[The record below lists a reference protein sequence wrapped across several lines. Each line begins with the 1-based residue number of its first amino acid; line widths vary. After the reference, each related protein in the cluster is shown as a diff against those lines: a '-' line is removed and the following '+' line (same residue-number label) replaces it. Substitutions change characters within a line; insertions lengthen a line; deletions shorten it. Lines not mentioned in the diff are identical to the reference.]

1 MKVEH
6 LALLKCLECGADIA
20 ISPHFPH
27 SEAGIASDEIRTGVL
42 TCTRCSALYPVLDG
56 AGIFFKRNLYHFH
69 LKEGEL
75 KDCAAL
81 GLASYFAQ
89 SEAIGKDEKSVVAV
103 AKNWEYQWGEI
114 YRVEGKNIASDPYL
128 SEEKFFKFIP
138 IEKQRYRGKTV
149 IIWCGGN
156 GREARHI
163 SAFGPSLL
171 IIVEIGGEIN
181 LIRDVVENGTNLLLI
196 RADML
201 NHPLKNGVADI
212 SICDHALHHLIDRET
227 GFRQVVGGLKTQGLA
242 AINVYS
248 HENNFLM
255 THITE
260 PLKVLL
266 HRFPLRIQH
275 CIAWVPAFIVWASIH
290 FFYLPLSK
298 IFPERIC
305 KKVFLFEHMMY
316 WAPSGFH
323 FIWTV
328 CFDLIHAPIA
338 YYFKREEVERLASGG
353 GVAVEWLEN
362 VHGTTW
368 SLVGVKR

>member
-1 MKVEH
+1 MKAEH
-6 LALLKCLECGADIA
+6 LPLLKCLECGDDLFL
-20 ISPHFPH
+20 S
-27 SEAGIASDEIRTGVL
+27 ASHPQDREGVDGGEIRTGVL
-42 TCTRCSALYPVLDG
+42 ACRRCTALYPVLDG
-56 AGIFFKRNLYHFH
+56 VGIFFRRDLYRSH
-69 LKEGEL
+69 LKESEL
-75 KDCAAL
+75 KGCAAL
-81 GLASYFAQ
+81 GLSSYLTQ
-89 SEAIGKDEKSVVAV
+89 SEAIGKDDRSVVAV

-138 IEKQRYRGKTV
+138 IEKQRYRGKTI

-163 SAFGPSLL
+163 STFGPSLL

-181 LIRDVVENGTNLLLI
+181 LIRDVVEKGTNLLLI

-212 SICDHALHHLIDRET
+212 SICDHALHHLIDREA
-227 GFRQVVGGLKTQGLA
+227 GFKHLVGGLKPQGLA

-260 PLKVLL
+260 PSKVLI
-266 HRFPLRIQH
+266 HRFPLRIQRY
-275 CIAWVPAFIVWASIH
+275 IAWVPAFIVWATIH
-290 FFYLPLSK
+290 VFYIPLSK
-298 IFPERIC
+298 LFPERIC

-338 YYFKREEVERLASGG
+338 CYFKRDEVERLASNG
-353 GVAVEWLEN
+353 GVSVEWLEN
-362 VHGTTW
+362 AHGTTW
-368 SLVGVKR
+368 SLVGVKK